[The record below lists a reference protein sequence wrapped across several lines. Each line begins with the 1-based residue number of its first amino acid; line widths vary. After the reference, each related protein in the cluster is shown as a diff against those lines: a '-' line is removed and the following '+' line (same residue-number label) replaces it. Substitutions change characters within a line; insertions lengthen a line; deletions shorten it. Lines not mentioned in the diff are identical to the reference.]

1 MGEEGTPDGIMD
13 KQGAYFTSANLARA
27 YDLAGPSAP
36 SRLHTRNLENAKAL
50 GGMRRPDL
58 SVQRNPL
65 YRAVGK
71 RLHAM
76 AASFIGRHPETLAVI
91 NALRAGQEVAGFSDE
106 IIYMFRSE
114 WFATLGAKET
124 PRCKGPDP
132 GFMETWGRAVQ
143 DEDSAVFLPMWLRN
157 GAPLG
162 ILEPIDLAG
171 VFPPVEP
178 TDPVRDPSTLHSEL
192 AGWTNYSSAEDEPA
206 VVKGL
211 LDDQEAKG
219 HCRFFTEYGDLLKFL
234 NVENVV
240 LSKLG
245 LITKLKPDGKKKH
258 RLIWDLLRSDVNST
272 VDLRERIVL
281 PRIQDAVDDARELR
295 ASPGDLEWLV
305 LDISDAFH
313 NIPLRASER
322 RYACGRLGDLY
333 ILFLVL
339 CMGGKSAPNI
349 WGRYAAWLGRLLA
362 SLFEAAVFRNEV
374 YVDDPLMAA
383 VGTVEERSVTF
394 TIALMVLQCTGF
406 PLAWAKGTLGSS
418 VTWIGAQLSN
428 HVSAIAV
435 SIPEDKLD
443 ALRIITADLRA
454 SVVNSK
460 RVVRSYC
467 GKISFVAGMLPALR
481 PFLAMLWGALSAR
494 SNLPGNLVHTRQMRV
509 PLDWIHALLHE
520 HYGPM
525 VRSFPLTEQWAEAG
539 TYIATDACPWGM
551 GGVLFQR
558 HVPVAW
564 FATPLTHWDLR
575 RFQASRGEPKH
586 NTTWEALALL
596 LAIRLWLPG
605 THVLARIRSDSLSA
619 LRSMVKLASSSPAL
633 NLIARELALDAVQGL
648 YTIGMATHIPGVSNI
663 LPDDLSR
670 MWAPQPHAFPP
681 ALQGVPE
688 CVPQDRSPD
697 FWKSTSPKHRSGFRA
712 RTRASK
718 AW

>member
-143 DEDSAVFLPMWLRN
+143 DEDSAVFLPMWLRT

-234 NVENVV
+234 NVEKVV

>member
-1 MGEEGTPDGIMD
+1 MD
-13 KQGAYFTSANLARA
+13 KQGSYFTSAHLARA

-36 SRLHTRNLENAKAL
+36 SRLHIRNVENARAL

-58 SVQRNPL
+58 SVQHNPH
-65 YRAVGK
+65 YRSVGRK
-71 RLHAM
+71 LHTM
-76 AASFIGRHPETLAVI
+76 AASFIDRHPETLEII
-91 NALRAGQEVAGFSDE
+91 NALRAGHEVTGFSDT
-106 IIYMFRSE
+106 IISKFRSE
-114 WFATLGAKET
+114 WFAALEARET

-143 DEDSAVFLPMWLRN
+143 DEDSAIILPMWLRR

-162 ILEPIDLAG
+162 ILEPIDMAG
-171 VFPPVEP
+171 IFPSVEP
-178 TDPVRDPSTLHSEL
+178 SDPIRDPSTLHTEL
-192 AGWTNYSSAEDEPA
+192 AGWANYSSAEDEPT

-219 HCRFFTEYGDLLKFL
+219 HCRFFSGYNDLLKFL
-234 NVENVV
+234 DVDEVV

-245 LITKLKPDGKKKH
+245 LISKLKPDGKTKH
-258 RLIWDLLRSDVNST
+258 RLIWDLLRSDVNAA
-272 VDLRERIVL
+272 VELRERIVL
-281 PRIQDAVDDARELR
+281 PRIQDAVDDARQLR
-295 ASPGDLEWLV
+295 TSQGDLDWLV

-313 NIPLRASER
+313 NIPLRSSER
-322 RYACGRLGDLY
+322 RYACGRLGDIY

-349 WGRYAAWLGRLLA
+349 WGRYAAWLGRLMA
-362 SLFEAAVFRNEV
+362 SLFEASVFRNEV

-383 VGTVEERSVTF
+383 VGSLEERNVTF
-394 TIALMVLQCTGF
+394 TIALLALQCTGF
-406 PLAWAKGTLGSS
+406 PLAWTKGTLGTS

-428 HVSAIAV
+428 HISAIAV

-443 ALRIITADLRA
+443 ALRTITADLRA
-454 SVVNSK
+454 SVVSSK
-460 RVVRSYC
+460 RVVRSYY

-481 PFLAMLWGALSAR
+481 PFLAMLWGALSSR

-509 PLDWIHALLHE
+509 PLDWIHALLFE

-525 VRSFPLTEQWAEAG
+525 VRSFPLTEHWAEYG
-539 TYIATDACPWGM
+539 SYIATDACPWGM
-551 GGVLFQR
+551 GGVLFVR

-619 LRSMVKLASSSPAL
+619 LRSMVKLSSSSPAL
-633 NLIARELALDAVQGL
+633 NLIARELALDSVQGL
-648 YTIGMATHIPGVSNI
+648 YTIGMATHIPGVSNV
-663 LPDDLSR
+663 LPDDLFR
-670 MWAPQPHAFPP
+670 LWAPQPHTFPV
-681 ALQGVPE
+681 ALRGVPE
-688 CVPQDRSPD
+688 SVAQERSPG
-697 FWKSTSPKHRSGFRA
+697 FWKTTSATHRRGFSARA
-712 RTRASK
+712 RASSS
-718 AW
+718 W

>member
-143 DEDSAVFLPMWLRN
+143 DEDSAVFLPMWLRT

>member
-114 WFATLGAKET
+114 WFATLGATET

-143 DEDSAVFLPMWLRN
+143 DEDSAVFLPMWLRT

-234 NVENVV
+234 NVEEVV